1 VGSTDLA
8 GFRAHVL
15 DDERLQ
21 DELLAVD
28 PGVFAERTSAIAAR
42 EGWTVSPAELDDALR
57 SARREWLERWV

>member
-1 VGSTDLA
+1 M
-8 GFRAHVL
+8 L

-42 EGWTVSPAELDDALR
+42 EGWTVSSAELDDALR
-57 SARREWLERWV
+57 SALREWLERWV